1 MKDRQPADPGRIKLT
16 LDDGTVLNGILE
28 RNDSPQEAGT
38 PLNKANLFDD
48 NAESRYGVDTPNG
61 AFNMIGKKWP
71 DVTIPLSGWSA
82 TTVNGLYENPV
93 TVPGMLE
100 AYEPWVDVVY
110 TSASAMEDDDA
121 AFACIKE
128 VETYDGYIIAKVL
141 ELPEQDITVR
151 LRGV

>member
-48 NAESRYGVDTPNG
+48 AAESRYGVETPNG

-71 DVTIPLSGWSA
+71 DVTIPLSGWGA
-82 TTVNGLYENPV
+82 AAVNGLYENQV
-93 TVPGMLE
+93 TVPGML
-100 AYEPWVDVVY
+100 AVYEPWAGVAY
-110 TSASAMEDDDA
+110 TSADTMEDEDD
-121 AFACIKE
+121 AFACVKE
-128 VETYDGYIIAKVL
+128 IETFVGYIIAKAK
-141 ELPEQDITVR
+141 ELPEQNITVR
-151 LRGV
+151 IRGV

>member
-48 NAESRYGVDTPNG
+48 AAESRYGVETPNE

-71 DVTIPLSGWSA
+71 DVTIPLSGWST
-82 TTVNGLYENPV
+82 TTVNGLYENQV
-93 TVPGMLE
+93 TVPGML
-100 AYEPWVDVVY
+100 AVYEPWVGVAY
-110 TSASAMEDDDA
+110 TSADTMEDEDD
-121 AFACIKE
+121 AFACVKE
-128 VETYDGYIIAKVL
+128 IETFDGYIIAKAK
-141 ELPEQDITVR
+141 ELPEQNITVR
-151 LRGV
+151 IRGV